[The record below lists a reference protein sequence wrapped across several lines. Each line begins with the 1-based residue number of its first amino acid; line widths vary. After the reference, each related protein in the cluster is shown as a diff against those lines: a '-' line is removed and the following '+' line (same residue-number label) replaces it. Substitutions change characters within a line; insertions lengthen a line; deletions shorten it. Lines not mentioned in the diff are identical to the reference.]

1 MAKKEDLVKK
11 KKGEIIRDAKI
22 ENISLTDSGKTKK
35 RVPLSII
42 IIILVLVFILVVGT
56 FTNLFST
63 DNSNH
68 QVDNRKFVQ
77 EYESLNG
84 KQDEEGNLYYEVSI
98 ENEVEIKYSS
108 YDKLEKFLAGKTGV
122 FFLGMATFSPCRSFV
137 PILID
142 AAWEIGLDRIYY
154 IPVSEKEIGKPYSK
168 FVQKENITQELSNTE
183 ISVPTILVIKDGKVI
198 DSLVGT
204 SLTESSDFSVIA
216 TEEVSKFKEE
226 LMDKLSLVIT
236 CSDAC

>member
-1 MAKKEDLVKK
+1 M
-11 KKGEIIRDAKI
+11 
-22 ENISLTDSGKTKK
+22 
-35 RVPLSII
+35 
-42 IIILVLVFILVVGT
+42 
-56 FTNLFST
+56 
-63 DNSNH
+63 
-68 QVDNRKFVQ
+68 
-77 EYESLNG
+77 
-84 KQDEEGNLYYEVSI
+84 
-98 ENEVEIKYSS
+98 
-108 YDKLEKFLAGKTGV
+108 
-122 FFLGMATFSPCRSFV
+122 RSFV
-137 PILID
+137 PILVD

-168 FVQKENITQELSNTE
+168 FVQKENITQELSNME

-216 TEEVSKFKEE
+216 TEEASKFKEE